1 MKKFLCILLLF
12 LLCGCSSQKTVMTVD
27 GYAIDNELY
36 RYYYQSMLDE
46 YADEG
51 TAKAEAVEQLRSHV
65 AVIRFAERYGVSL
78 TADESKAIDEQ
89 FASFKGRNE
98 DYREVLQKR
107 HLTEDSY
114 LSLCRHDALRQ
125 KLMTQLRQEE
135 FALSAE
141 QMKTIIAEEFI
152 CARHVFFDATVE
164 GAAQAAAQAAGKLA
178 QGADFDAVFA
188 EYMGE
193 DYSEE
198 PYLFG
203 KGYMVEEFDAAARA
217 LAIGQVSG
225 VVNTAYGYHIIQ
237 RLPLDD
243 AYIAEHLTSL
253 TEEYVQT
260 QISLAMAQAAA
271 GYEVVEI
278 E

>member
-1 MKKFLCILLLF
+1 MKKFLCFLLIF
-12 LLCGCSSQKTVMTVD
+12 LLCGCASTKTVMTVD
-27 GYAIDNELY
+27 HYAIDSDLY
-36 RYYYQSMLDE
+36 RYYYRSMLDE

-65 AVIRFAERYGVSL
+65 AVIRFAETYKVSL
-78 TADESKAIDEQ
+78 TQDELDEIDAQ
-89 FASFKGRNE
+89 FAAFKGRNDNYKQLLGE
-98 DYREVLQKR
+98 Q

-114 LSLCRHDALRQ
+114 QTLCRHDALRQ
-125 KLMTQLRQEE
+125 KLMTHLRQNE
-135 FALSAE
+135 FAVNAE
-141 QMKTIIAEEFI
+141 QMKAIVADEFI
-152 CARHVFFDATVE
+152 CARHIFFDASVD
-164 GAAQAAAQAAGKLA
+164 GAAQAAQQVAEELL
-178 QGADFDAVFA
+178 QGADFDALFT
-188 EYMGE
+188 EYMGQ

-225 VVNTAYGYHIIQ
+225 VVKTAYGYHIIR

-243 AYIAEHLTSL
+243 AYIEEHLASL

-260 QISLAMAQAAA
+260 RISLAMAQAAA